1 MKMNRF
7 LLLLIAITMGLCSCS
22 SGGGEK
28 IPENPS
34 SQQEKAKIE
43 ILSSSPTIE
52 QVGGTVE
59 ITFTSN
65 VAWNASVGTSSS
77 WCSCTPNQGSAGTCT
92 VTVTVK
98 ENDSFSERSAQLNIT
113 GGAAKQGLKIT
124 QKGKIETKPEGDIDD
139 MPVHPL

>member
-1 MKMNRF
+1 MLRHNFDK
-7 LLLLIAITMGLCSCS
+7 L
-22 SGGGEK
+22 
-28 IPENPS
+28 
-34 SQQEKAKIE
+34 QEKAKIE